1 MDIGFTLI
9 KFTLVAS
16 LVVGAAT
23 WCAYIVSVRIL
34 QHMWGERD

>member
-1 MDIGFTLI
+1 MEVVTSLI

-23 WCAYIVSVRIL
+23 WCAYVVSVRIL